1 MSTKLFAALLTVLL
15 TVGTVPAQLNPV
27 EVLPTNT
34 SPEVANASALV
45 TEQET
50 LLPVVN
56 IAEPVRITAQQAEEI
71 ALQKAELTREQV
83 QFSRTERDTEN
94 GVPEWEVEFRHGDW
108 EYDFDIHEVT
118 GAVLSWNKEF
128 DPVKTEP
135 PVTTQSVAPEKE
147 VDPKAVALA
156 HANLTADQV
165 TWVKVEKDLDDGVWV
180 YDVEFVSG
188 DWEYDYEIHAATGAV
203 REWNKEYEPKKVVV
217 NESAKPEK
225 EVDPKAIAYAHAG
238 VTAEE
243 ATRVEVEKDRDDGV
257 WVYEV
262 QFRVGRWEYDY
273 EIDATTG
280 KILDWEK
287 EIDD

>member
-1 MSTKLFAALLTVLL
+1 
-15 TVGTVPAQLNPV
+15 
-27 EVLPTNT
+27 
-34 SPEVANASALV
+34 
-45 TEQET
+45 
-50 LLPVVN
+50 
-56 IAEPVRITAQQAEEI
+56 
-71 ALQKAELTREQV
+71 
-83 QFSRTERDTEN
+83 
-94 GVPEWEVEFRHGDW
+94 
-108 EYDFDIHEVT
+108 
-118 GAVLSWNKEF
+118 
-128 DPVKTEP
+128 
-135 PVTTQSVAPEKE
+135 
-147 VDPKAVALA
+147 
-156 HANLTADQV
+156 
-165 TWVKVEKDLDDGVWV
+165 VEKDLDDGVWV

-217 NESAKPEK
+217 NEPAEPEK
-225 EVDPKAIAYAHAG
+225 EVDPKAIAFAHAK